1 MHGVRVLIAPDSF
14 GSSLTAD
21 EAAQAMA
28 GAWRATAPHDEVS
41 TCPLSDGGPGFVA
54 TLHAA
59 LGGELVPVTVTS
71 PVGVR
76 VPAVLLLVGT
86 TAYLESAQAVGLPLV
101 PDELR
106 DPTRTSSRG
115 VGELLAAAVAAGA
128 RRVVVGLGGSATNDG
143 GAGALVGLA
152 RELGL
157 DGPGDLLDAG
167 GGSLAA
173 VGPDDLAGLR
183 ELRDRLRGVELVVAT
198 DVDVPLLGLHGA
210 SAGFAPQ
217 KGATPEQAQELE
229 RSLGHFAHAA
239 TAALGDALRPDLLA
253 GTRPASATSR
263 LTAAPGAGAAGG
275 LGFGLALLGG
285 RLVPGSVFVADAVG
299 LDARIGDHDVV
310 VTGEGRFDWQSL
322 HGKVVSEVA
331 SRALAHAVPTV
342 VVAGEVLVGRRELS
356 AAGITAAYAVAETP
370 EQVAA
375 ALADPAGS
383 LAARSARV
391 ARTWSR

>member
-1 MHGVRVLIAPDSF
+1 MRVLIAPDSF
-14 GSSLTAD
+14 GSSLTAA
-21 EAAQAMA
+21 EAAEAIA
-28 GAWRATAPHDEVS
+28 GAWRTTAPHDEVTS
-41 TCPLSDGGPGFVA
+41 CPLSDGGPGFVP
-54 TLHAA
+54 TLQSA

-71 PVGVR
+71 PVGEP
-76 VPAVLLLVGT
+76 VPAVVLLVGT
-86 TAYLESAQAVGLPLV
+86 TAYLESAHAVGLPLV
-101 PDELR
+101 PDALR

-115 VGELLAAAVAAGA
+115 VGELLAAALDAGA
-128 RRVVVGLGGSATNDG
+128 RRVVVGLGGSATNDA

-152 RELGL
+152 RALGFP
-157 DGPGDLLDAG
+157 GPAEILGAG
-167 GGSLAA
+167 GGRLGDVTA
-173 VGPDDLAGLR
+173 DDLAGLR

-210 SAGFAPQ
+210 SAGFAAQ

-229 RSLGHFAHAA
+229 RALGHFAHAA
-239 TAALGDALRPDLLA
+239 TAALGDAVRPDLLA
-253 GTRPASATSR
+253 GARPSSTASR

-275 LGFGLALLGG
+275 LGFGLALLGA

-299 LDARIGDHDVV
+299 LGDLIADHDVV

-356 AAGITAAYAVAETP
+356 AAGITAAYAVGETP
-370 EQVAA
+370 DQVAA
-375 ALADPAGS
+375 ALAAPART
-383 LAARSARV
+383 LAARAARV

>member
-1 MHGVRVLIAPDSF
+1 MRVLIAPDSF

-28 GAWRATAPHDEVS
+28 GAWRATAPRDEVT

-71 PVGVR
+71 PVGAP

-86 TAYLESAQAVGLPLV
+86 TAYVESAQAVGLPLV

-115 VGELLAAAVAAGA
+115 VGELVAAAVAAGA

-152 RELGL
+152 RKLNL
-157 DGPGDLLDAG
+157 DGPSDLLDAG
-167 GGSLAA
+167 GGSLGA
-173 VGPDDLAGLR
+173 VGPDDLLGLR

-217 KGATPEQAQELE
+217 KGATPEQAQDLE

-253 GTRPASATSR
+253 GTRPSSATSR

-299 LDARIGDHDVV
+299 LDDLVADHDVV

-356 AAGITAAYAVAETP
+356 AAGITSAYAVGETP
-370 EQVAA
+370 EQVAE